1 MFTLLYLAS
10 CNLPFLNRDKRERKK
25 VCVCVCVCVCVRVC
39 VWSNIKEG
47 SFVFVPVQYKTI
59 EGSHNINWFKAG
71 FL

>member
-25 VCVCVCVCVCVRVC
+25 VRVCVCVCVC

-59 EGSHNINWFKAG
+59 EGSHSINWFNAR